1 MDTPY
6 NTWLCASLFYN
17 NAEFDKLIYSG
28 LMPLINSLEDQEMIK
43 GFLCSLNS
51 VQGNNLRLSVLLHD
65 DKKEEALDRFHFV
78 VNRFFEDYPSVNKQI
93 GYPLKGFLRPF
104 PNNSVQYN
112 LYNNPLAT
120 SADVMNFRMD
130 YSQFMFDFFSANAA
144 DEETVIFFLLCSVL
158 YMMQVVA
165 ERSDTF
171 RCEVMKPVDDWAV
184 PGEDRRMLYDHFFQ
198 ENKDLLLETYR
209 AVARDDAGSEVFKS
223 VVETKKSFRRFVMDG
238 HNLDLDA
245 GSVISSLNSLMLSQ
259 LDLGA
264 EDSHAIYY
272 IIGQCMKYKGPFL

>member
-1 MDTPY
+1 
-6 NTWLCASLFYN
+6 
-17 NAEFDKLIYSG
+17 LIS
-28 LMPLINSLEDQEMIK
+28 SLEDQEMIK
-43 GFLCSLNS
+43 GCLCSLNS

-78 VNRFFEDYPSVNKQI
+78 VSRFFEDYPSVNKQI

-112 LYNNPLAT
+112 LYNNPLT
-120 SADVMNFRMD
+120 MSSDLINFRMD
-130 YSQFMFDFFSANAA
+130 YSQFMLDFFSANVV

-171 RCEVMKPVDDWAV
+171 KSEVMKPVDDWAV
-184 PGEDRRMLYDHFFQ
+184 PSEDRRMLYDHFFQ
-198 ENKDLLLETYR
+198 GNRDLLLETYQ
-209 AVARDDAGSEVFKS
+209 AVSRNNAGSEVFKS
-223 VVETKKSFRRFVMDG
+223 AAETKKCLRRFVMDG

-245 GSVISSLNSLMLSQ
+245 GSVVSSLNSLMLSQ

-264 EDSHAIYY
+264 EALHAIYY
-272 IIGQCMKYKGPFL
+272 MIGQCRKYKGPFL

>member
-264 EDSHAIYY
+264 AASHAIYY

>member
-28 LMPLINSLEDQEMIK
+28 LMPLISSMEDQEMIK

-51 VQGNNLRLSVLLHD
+51 VQGNNLRLAVLLHD
-65 DKKEEALDRFHFV
+65 DKKEEALDLFHFV
-78 VNRFFEDYPSVNKQI
+78 VNRFFEDYPSVNKYI

-112 LYNNPLAT
+112 LYDNPSLLPAE
-120 SADVMNFRMD
+120 VINFRIG
-130 YSQFMFDFFSANAA
+130 YSQFIFDFFSANDV

-158 YMMQVVA
+158 YMMRVMA
-165 ERSDTF
+165 ERSDAF
-171 RCEVMKPVDDWAV
+171 KSEVMRPVDDWSV
-184 PGEDRRMLYDHFFQ
+184 SNEERRMVYEHFFQ
-198 ENKDLLLETYR
+198 ENKELLLKAYLAISR
-209 AVARDDAGSEVFKS
+209 NDAQSDVFKS
-223 VVETKKSFRRFVMDG
+223 AMETKKCFGRFMMDG
-238 HNLDLDA
+238 HNLDLDT
-245 GSVISSLNSLMLSQ
+245 GSVVSSLNSLMLSQ

-264 EDSHAIYY
+264 EALNVVYY
-272 IIGQCMKYKGPFL
+272 TIGRCMKYKGPFL